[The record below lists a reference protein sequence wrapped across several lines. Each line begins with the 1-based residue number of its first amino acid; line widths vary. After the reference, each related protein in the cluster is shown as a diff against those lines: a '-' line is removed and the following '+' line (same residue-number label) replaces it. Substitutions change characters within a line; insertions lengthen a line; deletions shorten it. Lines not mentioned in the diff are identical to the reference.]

1 MNIVIITG
9 AYYPYRSP
17 ESNCIDKFVQDLV
30 KDNCVDIISPLCSL
44 NSSPVLVDNLRIH
57 FVTNWWN
64 KARII
69 CSERIKQRGNVL
81 LWRFF
86 LYIIRLYGV
95 IISQFTFPSR
105 HSWQKK
111 HFLDELTRIGNEKQI
126 DVIIS
131 VMGLPCAHLA
141 VLPFKQN
148 HPETIW
154 ITYSLD
160 PYTFF
165 PSLYKNVMF
174 KSYRRRRNYVTEAKI
189 YGLSNYNIF
198 TEELVK
204 IAKDDFCLPKEK
216 ITCFPYVLTD
226 FGIDNKHNI
235 SNSGKKIVVLYAG
248 ALNKKIR
255 NPSVVLSLFSSIPEV
270 QLQLYVSGDCGDI
283 LDKYRQ
289 NNNIEIRGLLP
300 REDYV
305 KTILYDADIL
315 INIGNSTQLQAPSKF
330 FELLSTGRPII
341 NFYYKEDVCFDKI
354 ELYPYGI
361 NVSIIQ
367 PQHDDVKKI
376 RYFCLRMK
384 GLRLSY
390 DEVSKLYPENR
401 IEGQLVTL
409 KRMMCINNQSSQN
422 ERDKQ
427 YD

>member
-17 ESNCIDKFVQDLV
+17 ESNCIDKFVQDFV
-30 KDNCVDIISPLCSL
+30 RDNCVDIISPLCSL
-44 NSSPVLVDNLRIH
+44 NLSPKLVNNLRIH

-69 CSERIKQRGNVL
+69 CNERIKQGGSIT

-86 LYIIRLYGV
+86 FYLIRLYGV
-95 IISQFTFPSR
+95 LISQFCFPSR
-105 HSWQKK
+105 HSWLKK
-111 HFLDELTRIGNEKQI
+111 HYSNELTRIGDEKKI

-141 VLPFKQN
+141 VLPYKLN

-165 PSLYKNVMF
+165 PSLYKNVLF
-174 KSYRRRRNYVTEAKI
+174 KSFRRRRNYRTEAKI
-189 YGLSNYNIF
+189 YSQSDYNIF

-204 IAKDDFCLPKEK
+204 IAKDEFHLPKEK
-216 ITCFPYVLTD
+216 IICFPYILTD
-226 FGIDNKHNI
+226 FGVDNRQSC
-235 SNSGKKIVVLYAG
+235 SNSEKRIVALYAG
-248 ALNKKIR
+248 ALSKTIR

-270 QLQLYVSGDCGDI
+270 QLLFHVSGDCGDI
-283 LDKYRQ
+283 LDKYKH
-289 NNNIEIRGLLP
+289 NNNIEIRGLLS

-305 KTILYDADIL
+305 KTILYNADVL

-341 NFYYKEDVCFDKI
+341 NFYYQKDACFDKI

-361 NVSIIQ
+361 NISIIQ
-367 PQHDDVKKI
+367 PQHDDINKI
-376 RYFCLRMK
+376 KNFCLRMK
-384 GLRLSY
+384 GQRLCY

-409 KRMMCINNQSSQN
+409 RRMMCMKNQFSRN
-422 ERDKQ
+422 ERSK
-427 YD
+427 